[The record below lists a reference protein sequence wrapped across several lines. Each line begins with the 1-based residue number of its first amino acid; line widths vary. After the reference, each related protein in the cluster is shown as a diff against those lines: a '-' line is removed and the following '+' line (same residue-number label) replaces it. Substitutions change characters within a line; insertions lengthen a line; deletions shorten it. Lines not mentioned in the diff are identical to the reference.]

1 MTENDLCVYI
11 LVNPFYTLLHVWL
24 NSVLNSLIIRQSS
37 KLWFDGS
44 MLWIISGKFNLF
56 VQSTFLSSELHL
68 NIYFFTHCCICYTK
82 WTIAYLVQR
91 LSTSLLRPINS
102 HSVSMVMLPE
112 ILRTLKTIWGFGGE
126 SFFTDILVLWLST
139 KQTIKI
145 PKNSRL
151 QPLAYLGVRFH
162 CIEMDLM

>member
-1 MTENDLCVYI
+1 MTEIDLYVYI
-11 LVNPFYTLLHVWL
+11 PVNPFYILLHVQL
-24 NSVLNSLIIRQSS
+24 NSILNSLIIRHSS

-44 MLWIISGKFNLF
+44 MLWIISAKFNLF
-56 VQSTFLSSELHL
+56 VQSTFVSSELHL

-82 WTIAYLVQR
+82 WTITYLVPC
-91 LSTSLLRPINS
+91 LSASLLRPISS

-126 SFFTDILVLWLST
+126 RFFTDILVLWLST

-151 QPLAYLGVRFH
+151 QPLAYSGVRFH
-162 CIEMDLM
+162 CIQMDLM